1 MGSRGSRDAV
11 GVEPNA
17 KRRCAREREGLCS
30 ETGWPGWDQALS
42 RRARSFVRVVAFSS
56 SLRRCVKP
64 AVSRVMS
71 PSVFA

>member
-17 KRRCAREREGLCS
+17 RRRRKGLCS
-30 ETGWPGWDQALS
+30 EKGQWATGGTQALS
-42 RRARSFVRVVAFSS
+42 RRARSFVRVVACSS

>member
-1 MGSRGSRDAV
+1 MGSRGARDAV

-17 KRRCAREREGLCS
+17 RRRRKGLCS
-30 ETGWPGWDQALS
+30 EKGGRGWDPIVIA
-42 RRARSFVRVVAFSS
+42 APTFVVRVVAFLS

>member
-17 KRRCAREREGLCS
+17 RRRRKGLCS
-30 ETGWPGWDQALS
+30 ETGWPGWDQSVIA
-42 RRARSFVRVVAFSS
+42 ARTFVRVVACSFASS
-56 SLRRCVKP
+56 RRCVKP

>member
-17 KRRCAREREGLCS
+17 KRRCATEAQRPLQRN
-30 ETGWPGWDQALS
+30 TV
-42 RRARSFVRVVAFSS
+42 ARVGPSVIAARTFVRVVACSS
-56 SLRRCVKP
+56 SSRRCVKP